1 MQFTTYSRKDLN
13 NDPLYFRVNYTYYN
27 EELYLGG
34 IQMKSKRITKESLM
48 KGIKKITKHK
58 LFKNKLYSSILML
71 IGLFSVKLLEG
82 DITVFIF
89 MLMIGL
95 PVFFSKENVCTSSEY
110 KERLCEF
117 TACNELYH
125 LFFVGELHKPTAFSV
140 YAKSVMKLKT
150 IVLEVFHST
159 RRISFHAPPLRWNV
173 ISSSCPLAIP
183 RNRKTL

>member
-1 MQFTTYSRKDLN
+1 MKKKF
-13 NDPLYFRVNYTYYN
+13 
-27 EELYLGG
+27 LGG

-95 PVFFSKENVCTSSEY
+95 PVFFSKENV
-110 KERLCEF
+110 
-117 TACNELYH
+117 
-125 LFFVGELHKPTAFSV
+125 
-140 YAKSVMKLKT
+140 
-150 IVLEVFHST
+150 IV
-159 RRISFHAPPLRWNV
+159 
-173 ISSSCPLAIP
+173 
-183 RNRKTL
+183 